1 MYSPPRRCSVIY
13 SSSSMPADSR
23 PVQRPNWGCGDHLGA
38 GWINSDIKDG
48 GGIDFAADI
57 RQGLPLSDACIDY
70 AASVHALPEL
80 SIPEIELALAELLR
94 VLKPEGVLR
103 LALPDLRLSNAA
115 FAEGQED
122 FFKIERD
129 AVSTFEGRF
138 IRHILWYGYTR
149 TLFTPEF
156 AGELLQ
162 RAGFAKVSICPYG
175 ATPSRFAE
183 IVELDNRRDE
193 SFFIGGSKTAGNGP
207 DSAYNAAVVQ
217 PPPITVSDIVHLTP
231 NDDLRGHFRI
241 EQSGST
247 LELIGWAFSS
257 KAPVDQVSVVPGG
270 KVVARSPTVL
280 ERPDIGQAFPDVEG
294 ADTCG
299 FKMVLEPLGDGRSCL
314 LVQAELQ
321 DGNAVL
327 LGELQVET
335 ARRRRKGLF
344 GFGRG
349 RKHRRPPWRAG
360 SHASTMPITSSRA

>member
-1 MYSPPRRCSVIY
+1 MQ
-13 SSSSMPADSR
+13 AESR
-23 PVQRPNWGCGDHLGA
+23 PVQRLNWGCGDHLGA

-48 GGIDFAADI
+48 GGVDLVADI
-57 RQGLPLSDACIDY
+57 RRGLPVSDAGIDY
-70 AASVHALPEL
+70 AVSVHALPEL
-80 SIPEIELALAELLR
+80 SIPEIESALAELLR

-103 LALPDLRLSNAA
+103 LALPDFRLSIAA
-115 FAEGQED
+115 FAEGRED
-122 FFKIERD
+122 FFKIEWD
-129 AVSTFEGRF
+129 AANTFEGRF

-156 AGELLQ
+156 TRELLE
-162 RAGFAKVSICPYG
+162 RAGFVDVSTCSYG
-175 ATPSRFAE
+175 MTQSRFAE

-193 SFFIGGSKTAGNGP
+193 SFFIEGSKPPGNRP
-207 DSAYNAAVVQ
+207 VSAYNAAVVQ

-247 LELIGWAFSS
+247 LELIGWALGS
-257 KAPVDQVSVVPGG
+257 KAPVDQVSVVTGG
-270 KVVARSPTVL
+270 KVVARSPVVL

-299 FKMVLEPLGDGRSCL
+299 FKMVLEPLGDGRSYL
-314 LVQAELQ
+314 LVQAELE
-321 DGNAVL
+321 DGNAVP

-344 GFGRG
+344 GFNR
-349 RKHRRPPWRAG
+349 
-360 SHASTMPITSSRA
+360 